1 MDKYEYKLKLE
12 QIEKMAAKKDY
23 ITAAKIA
30 DGIDWRKEKSI
41 STLTKI
47 ADIYE
52 ANGRFGEC
60 YELLTM
66 VYDRSPIGRRV
77 VFRMAEVA
85 VKMGNFEEA
94 IELYKEFVKIAPHDL
109 NKYILKYQI
118 QRGRGVALAD
128 QIAILEE
135 FKTHEYD
142 ERWAYEL
149 ACLYEEAGMI
159 GECVEECDE
168 LILWFSEGEYV
179 VKAMEL
185 KMKYQELTATQQE
198 KYEHRFEYLEE
209 EVLPEVEAV
218 LPEMEMEAE
227 GEEAI
232 AEADEAETDEAD
244 EAEAEDVEE
253 AEAVETESVEAVET
267 EIAEEKEEMEAEV
280 PEEVDTPQISEINL
294 NKFSTINLQK
304 ELAKNLEELL
314 AQIEE
319 SEEEPVQGDTQEFVP
334 FKEIIVEEDSVEE
347 AVEKEVVSETEE
359 FETVEEPEM
368 KAEEVVEAEFEE
380 EAAETENTEEE
391 AATVLSETGELQTE
405 LLKYIAV
412 PQENKM
418 EEYLRTEE
426 DGQMTLVMEE
436 EHSLEKQITGQMT
449 IEQILEAWEEKKR
462 QVREELAAAEAK
474 KPAVLFETGEIS
486 SLLEDFIP
494 KMPKE
499 LVEAV
504 EEAEEEKEVEAEAE
518 AEVEAEIEAEIEKEI
533 EVEIEAQE
541 EAEEEPDLIDD
552 LPQDIDLEEALEAFL
567 EEPEKEAAAEPETEG
582 GIEETVAEPETET
595 ETEAEEVAEP
605 VAEEAVEEDAADRK
619 AAIGENTASMIDAIE
634 RALALEIEPLART
647 GAYLT
652 EEQEK
657 IFAYFTS
664 VNGMKKQL
672 VALLE
677 EQANYAGREDSKE
690 GNLIITGH
698 PGNGKT
704 TLAIDIVKVLQK
716 QRKVKGAK
724 LAKVS
729 GEVFNKKNP
738 EEVIQKLG
746 GGALIIERAGRL
758 KDEIV
763 ELLSA
768 AMEEQTSGLLVI
780 LEDDISE
787 IKCLMKKHESFAEK
801 FNRTVDIPIFSN
813 DELVA
818 FGKSYAEEKEYFFD
832 DMAVLALYDCIGVR
846 QTSEHVVNITEVKEF
861 IDEAI
866 EHAEKKSKGF
876 FAKLSK
882 KRIDEYGNRL
892 LLEEDFN
899 C

>member
-179 VKAMEL
+179 VNAMEL

-218 LPEMEMEAE
+218 LPEMQVEAE
-227 GEEAI
+227 AEEAI
-232 AEADEAETDEAD
+232 AEADEAETD

-253 AEAVETESVEAVET
+253 AEAVETE
-267 EIAEEKEEMEAEV
+267 IAEEKGEMEAEV

-294 NKFSTINLQK
+294 NEFSTINLQK
-304 ELAKNLEELL
+304 ELANNLEELL
-314 AQIEE
+314 AQIEEE

-368 KAEEVVEAEFEE
+368 EAEEVVEAESEE
-380 EAAETENTEEE
+380 EASETENTEEE
-391 AATVLSETGELQTE
+391 AAPVLSETGELQTE

-449 IEQILEAWEEKKR
+449 IEQILEAWEAKKR

-504 EEAEEEKEVEAEAE
+504 EEAEAEP
-518 AEVEAEIEAEIEKEI
+518 EVEAEIEAEIEKEI

-768 AMEEQTSGLLVI
+768 TMEEQTSGLLVI

-787 IKCLMKKHESFAEK
+787 IKCLMEKHESFAEK

>member
-218 LPEMEMEAE
+218 LPEMQVEAE
-227 GEEAI
+227 AEEAI
-232 AEADEAETDEAD
+232 AEADEAETD

-253 AEAVETESVEAVET
+253 AEAVETE
-267 EIAEEKEEMEAEV
+267 IAEEKGEMEAEV

-294 NKFSTINLQK
+294 NEFSTINLQK
-304 ELAKNLEELL
+304 ELANNLEELL
-314 AQIEE
+314 AQIEEE

-368 KAEEVVEAEFEE
+368 EAEEVVEAESEE
-380 EAAETENTEEE
+380 EASETENTEEE
-391 AATVLSETGELQTE
+391 AAPVLSETGELQTE

-449 IEQILEAWEEKKR
+449 IEQILEAWEAKKR

-504 EEAEEEKEVEAEAE
+504 EEAEAEP
-518 AEVEAEIEAEIEKEI
+518 EVEAEIEAEIEKEI

-787 IKCLMKKHESFAEK
+787 IKCLMEKHESFAEK

>member
-218 LPEMEMEAE
+218 LPEMQVEAE
-227 GEEAI
+227 AEEAI
-232 AEADEAETDEAD
+232 AEADEAETD

-253 AEAVETESVEAVET
+253 AEAVETE
-267 EIAEEKEEMEAEV
+267 IAEEKGEMEAEV

-294 NKFSTINLQK
+294 NEFSTINLQK
-304 ELAKNLEELL
+304 ELANNLEELL
-314 AQIEE
+314 AQIEEE

-368 KAEEVVEAEFEE
+368 EAEEVVEAESEE
-380 EAAETENTEEE
+380 EASETENTEEE
-391 AATVLSETGELQTE
+391 AAPVLSETGELQTE

-436 EHSLEKQITGQMT
+436 EHFLEKQITGQMT
-449 IEQILEAWEEKKR
+449 IEQILEAWEAKKR

-504 EEAEEEKEVEAEAE
+504 EEAEAEP
-518 AEVEAEIEAEIEKEI
+518 EVEAEIEAEIEKEI

>member
-66 VYDRSPIGRRV
+66 VYDRPPIGRRV

-218 LPEMEMEAE
+218 LPEMQVEAE
-227 GEEAI
+227 AEEAI
-232 AEADEAETDEAD
+232 AEADEAETD

-253 AEAVETESVEAVET
+253 AEAVETE
-267 EIAEEKEEMEAEV
+267 IAEEKGEMEAEV

-294 NKFSTINLQK
+294 NEFSTINLQK
-304 ELAKNLEELL
+304 ELANNLEELL
-314 AQIEE
+314 AQIEEE

-368 KAEEVVEAEFEE
+368 EAEEVVEAESEE
-380 EAAETENTEEE
+380 EASETENTEEE
-391 AATVLSETGELQTE
+391 AAPVLSETGELQTE

-449 IEQILEAWEEKKR
+449 IEQILEAWEAKKR

-504 EEAEEEKEVEAEAE
+504 EEAEAEP
-518 AEVEAEIEAEIEKEI
+518 EVEAEIEAEIEKEI

-768 AMEEQTSGLLVI
+768 TMEEQTSGLLVI

-787 IKCLMKKHESFAEK
+787 IKCLMEKHESFAEK

>member
-218 LPEMEMEAE
+218 LPEMQVEAE
-227 GEEAI
+227 AEEAI
-232 AEADEAETDEAD
+232 AEADEAETD

-253 AEAVETESVEAVET
+253 AEAVETE
-267 EIAEEKEEMEAEV
+267 IAEEKGEMEAEV

-294 NKFSTINLQK
+294 NEFSTINLQK
-304 ELAKNLEELL
+304 ELANNLEELL
-314 AQIEE
+314 AQIEEE

-368 KAEEVVEAEFEE
+368 EAEEVVEAESEE
-380 EAAETENTEEE
+380 EASETENTEEE
-391 AATVLSETGELQTE
+391 AAPVLSETGELQTE

-436 EHSLEKQITGQMT
+436 EHFLEKQITGQMT
-449 IEQILEAWEEKKR
+449 IEQILEAWEAKKR

-504 EEAEEEKEVEAEAE
+504 EEAEAEPEVEAET
-518 AEVEAEIEAEIEKEI
+518 EAEIEKEI

>member
-218 LPEMEMEAE
+218 LPEMQVEAE
-227 GEEAI
+227 AEEAI
-232 AEADEAETDEAD
+232 AEADEAETD

-253 AEAVETESVEAVET
+253 AEAVETE
-267 EIAEEKEEMEAEV
+267 IAEEKGEMEAEV

-294 NKFSTINLQK
+294 NEFSTINLQK
-304 ELAKNLEELL
+304 ELANNLEELL
-314 AQIEE
+314 AQIEEE

-368 KAEEVVEAEFEE
+368 EAEEVVEAESEE
-380 EAAETENTEEE
+380 EASETENTEEE
-391 AATVLSETGELQTE
+391 AAPVLSETGELQTE

-449 IEQILEAWEEKKR
+449 IEQILEAWEAKKR

-504 EEAEEEKEVEAEAE
+504 EEAEAEP
-518 AEVEAEIEAEIEKEI
+518 EVEAEIEAEIEKEI

-582 GIEETVAEPETET
+582 GIEETVTEPETET

-866 EHAEKKSKGF
+866 EHAEKKSKRF

>member
-218 LPEMEMEAE
+218 LPEMQVEAE
-227 GEEAI
+227 AEEAI
-232 AEADEAETDEAD
+232 AEADEAETD

-253 AEAVETESVEAVET
+253 AEAVETE
-267 EIAEEKEEMEAEV
+267 IAEEKGEMEAEV

-294 NKFSTINLQK
+294 NEFSTINLQK
-304 ELAKNLEELL
+304 ELANNLEELL
-314 AQIEE
+314 AQIEEE

-368 KAEEVVEAEFEE
+368 EAEEVVEAESEE
-380 EAAETENTEEE
+380 EASETENTEEE
-391 AATVLSETGELQTE
+391 AAPVLSETGELQTE

-436 EHSLEKQITGQMT
+436 EHFLEKQITGQMT
-449 IEQILEAWEEKKR
+449 IEQILEAWEAKKR

-504 EEAEEEKEVEAEAE
+504 EEAEAEP
-518 AEVEAEIEAEIEKEI
+518 EVEAEIEAEIEKEI

-787 IKCLMKKHESFAEK
+787 IKCLMEKHESFAEK